1 MSRASRFAPFGAATI
16 AAVLIFAA
24 GSTGTTIAGTGG
36 PAAAAARDADHDR
49 DGKSSLDHIFVIM
62 LENHSQSSV
71 IDDANAPYLTS
82 LAHTYGMADHYY
94 GVTHPSMPNY
104 IASIAGDN
112 FGVQDDNDQN
122 VVNLD
127 RKNLVDQ
134 LESHHVSWGAYLQTL
149 PADKLARFGPTL
161 TDGTTVS
168 LYAKKHNPF
177 VLFDD
182 IKNNPSR
189 MAKVKDYAALGAD
202 LNSKKAPS
210 FVWIS
215 PNQCSDM
222 HGGVYA
228 AVPGH
233 PETPCPY
240 GTVKD
245 DTNDAALKHQSDLFV
260 KNAVTTITGSRAWT
274 RRSAII
280 VVTDENDYTGNEPT
294 GGWESATGCC
304 DSPYVGK
311 ADPRVSVNWPGGT
324 YGGGLIPAIVI
335 SASGPRHFV
344 DHTPYNHY
352 SMLTTIENNWH
363 LGHLGHPGD
372 TAGGVLPMNALFGI
386 AH

>member
-1 MSRASRFAPFGAATI
+1 MSRASRFAPFGTAAI

-36 PAAAAARDADHDR
+36 PAAPAARDADHDL
-49 DGKSSLDHIFVIM
+49 DGQSALDHIFVIM
-62 LENHSQSSV
+62 LETLTVKCHRRPERA
-71 IDDANAPYLTS
+71 IPDLARPYLRDGRS
-82 LAHTYGMADHYY
+82 LLRC
-94 GVTHPSMPNY
+94 HPPFD
-104 IASIAGDN
+104 AELHRRHRRRQ
-112 FGVQDDNDQN
+112 FRVQDDNDQN

-134 LESHHVSWGAYLQTL
+134 LENHHVSWGAYLQTL

-182 IKNNPSR
+182 IKNNPSG

-202 LNSKKAPS
+202 LNFKKAPS

-222 HGGVYA
+222 HVGVYA
-228 AVPGH
+228 GVPGH

-240 GTVKD
+240 GIVKD
-245 DTNDAALKHQSDLFV
+245 NTNDAALKHQSDLSA

-363 LGHLGHPGD
+363 LGHLGHAGD